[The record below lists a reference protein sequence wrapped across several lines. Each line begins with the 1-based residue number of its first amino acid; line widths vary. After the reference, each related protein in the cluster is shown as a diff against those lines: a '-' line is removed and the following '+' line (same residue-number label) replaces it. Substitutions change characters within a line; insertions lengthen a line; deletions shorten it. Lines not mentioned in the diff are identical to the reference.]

1 MNSDPASDEKALKA
15 MIKNW
20 YSLLYVDKLDLQ
32 ERLQASRNHVL
43 SQEIERMLEEED
55 GQQQAAGSA
64 AATDPLTLPP
74 IRVLP
79 LTDQL
84 NSLEKSLT
92 AYSTILSRCI
102 ANLQTRIRN
111 FRFNDSCIPDHEQ

>member
-1 MNSDPASDEKALKA
+1 M
-15 MIKNW
+15 
-20 YSLLYVDKLDLQ
+20 LQ
-32 ERLQASRNHVL
+32 
-43 SQEIERMLEEED
+43 EED
-55 GQQQAAGSA
+55 GQQQTAGSA
-64 AATDPLTLPP
+64 PATDPLTLPP

-102 ANLQTRIRN
+102 ANLQTRIHN
-111 FRFNDSCIPDHEQ
+111 FRINDSCIPDHEQ